1 MNSHAPRAWL
11 SEANLYAPRKPRH
24 RLASLGNPE
33 RKNTPCISALAGVK
47 FILKKERVFFF
58 RGSAL
63 QVFWQCGGASIRT
76 RFCENY
82 FLGVWIFAKPR
93 QICFWILSARRKIR
107 YEEKSTNS
115 SVDCRWFCVST
126 SSK

>member
-33 RKNTPCISALAGVK
+33 RKNSPCISALAGVK

-63 QVFWQCGGASIRT
+63 QVFGQCGGAKRK
-76 RFCENY
+76 C
-82 FLGVWIFAKPR
+82 
-93 QICFWILSARRKIR
+93 RRKFFARTKQFKKIKIYAKIEAR
-107 YEEKSTNS
+107 
-115 SVDCRWFCVST
+115 
-126 SSK
+126 